1 MQLFSNKITPAAF
14 FKLAAPAVGSMI
26 FMALYTI
33 VDGIFV
39 SRLVGTDALASINIM
54 MPLINLTFGVAIMI
68 AAGGSAV
75 VGLML
80 GQKREADAC
89 SAFSALLAAGLLIGF
104 LMALPLALFQRQFV
118 RLLGATPALYG
129 YCYTY
134 GFLLSLSIPVAIVKS
149 LLEYFTRT
157 DGNASFSMWMSVIG
171 GITNILLDWLFI
183 GPMGMG
189 IAGAALGTVA
199 GYGVSLLMGLGYF
212 LRKRSGLRFSKPRL
226 RAGTLLKVFSNGS
239 SEMVTELSTGVT
251 TLLFNLVTL
260 RWMGE
265 NGIAAIS
272 IILYVH
278 FLLNSV
284 YLGFICGV
292 APAISYNH
300 GAGDHPQLRRI
311 VRYSRIFL
319 LASSGMVFFF
329 CIFFTPV
336 LVGVFTPASS
346 PVFPVASHG
355 LRLFAPTFLFIG
367 VNVFASGLFTAFGNG
382 GISALLSFLRAF
394 LFPIP
399 GVLLLPYLLE
409 ADGVWVAT
417 PAAELLTLGFSLWF
431 LWYFRHRYHYGRE
444 S

>member
-1 MQLFSNKITPAAF
+1 MQLFSNKITPASF

-54 MPLINLTFGVAIMI
+54 MPLINITFGVAIMI

-80 GQKREADAC
+80 GEKREGDAC
-89 SAFSALLAAGLLIGF
+89 AAFTALLAVGLLLGVLLAI
-104 LMALPLALFQRQFV
+104 PLALFQRPFV
-118 RLLGATPALYG
+118 RLLGATPALYD
-129 YCYTY
+129 YCYIY
-134 GFLLSLSIPVAIVKS
+134 GFLLSLSIPVAIVKT
-149 LLEYFTRT
+149 LMEYFTRT
-157 DGNASFSMWMSVIG
+157 DGSASFSMWMSVIG
-171 GITNILLDWLFI
+171 GVTNILLDWLFI

-199 GYGVSLLMGLGYF
+199 GYFVSLLMGLSYF
-212 LRKRSGLRFSKPRL
+212 LHKKSGLRFVSPRL
-226 RAGTLLKVFSNGS
+226 TMGTLLKICSNGS

-265 NGIAAIS
+265 NGLAAIS

-292 APAISYNH
+292 APAISFNH
-300 GAGDHPQLRRI
+300 GAGDHGQLRRI

-319 LASSGMVFFF
+319 LGSSGAVFLF

-346 PVFPVASHG
+346 PVFPIASHG
-355 LRLFAPTFLFIG
+355 LRLFAATFLFIG

-382 GISALLSFLRAF
+382 GVSALLSFLRAF

-409 ADGVWVAT
+409 ADGVWLAT

-431 LWYFRHRYHYGRE
+431 LWRFRRRYHYGRE
-444 S
+444 G